1 MKRGSD
7 TGNQDSA
14 EKRGVSEET
23 GKEEKQRSTSG
34 NEIRDSADDTGYP
47 GRFQR
52 SSGKNREDE
61 NLKSIS
67 QTDDSDKDLHALQQ
81 EEISGSE
88 EEDIRSANYSDTDED
103 ENEGLGDGKL
113 GRTVRRGLEE

>member
-1 MKRGSD
+1 MG
-7 TGNQDSA
+7 
-14 EKRGVSEET
+14 
-23 GKEEKQRSTSG
+23 
-34 NEIRDSADDTGYP
+34 SADDTGYP

-52 SSGKNREDE
+52 SSGKSREDE

-67 QTDDSDKDLHALQQ
+67 SQADDSDKDLHALQQ
-81 EEISGSE
+81 EEMSGSE

>member
-1 MKRGSD
+1 MKRGKD
-7 TGNQDSA
+7 TGDQDSV
-14 EKRGVSEET
+14 EKRGESEET
-23 GKEEKQRSTSG
+23 KEGKQRSTSG
-34 NEIRDSADDTGYP
+34 NKIMGSADDTGYP

-52 SSGKNREDE
+52 SSGKSREDE

-67 QTDDSDKDLHALQQ
+67 SQADDSDKDLHALQQ
-81 EEISGSE
+81 EEMSGSE
-88 EEDIRSANYSDTDED
+88 EEDIRSASYSDTDED